1 MLYSECTNAFGAGQ
15 LSYIGEICVRH
26 YAMFAPPRK

>member
-1 MLYSECTNAFGAGQ
+1 LLYQ

-26 YAMFAPPRK
+26 YATFTPVRK